1 MAKTSTILD
10 RIVEAKRKDLEE
22 ARQGVSLAELE
33 RRIASQPSPRSLSAV
48 LRGERT
54 DLIAEVKKAS
64 PSRGLLIA
72 DFDPVALARIYTEN
86 GAVAI
91 SILTETPHFQG
102 SLDHLEAVREAL
114 GPGCPPLLRKDF
126 IFDTYQVHE
135 ARAWGADAVLL
146 IAAIL
151 TQSQIEQLIAE
162 ARGLGMECL
171 VEVHNK
177 SEVKAALGGG
187 AEIVG
192 LNNRDLA
199 TFEVDL
205 ETTRRLRPAIPNHV
219 TTVAESG
226 IFTRDHVAT
235 LAGWGVDAV
244 LVGEGLVKAPDVGA
258 KVRELAGL
266 TPASSHTGGTVN
278 SP

>member
-1 MAKTSTILD
+1 MPKTSTILD
-10 RIVEAKRKDLEE
+10 MIVETKRKDLEE
-22 ARQGVSLAELE
+22 ARQAVSLVEME

-48 LRGERT
+48 LRGERI

-86 GAVAI
+86 GAAAI
-91 SILTETPHFQG
+91 SILTEAPHFQG
-102 SLDHLEAVREAL
+102 SLDHLKAVREAL

-151 TQSQIEQLIAE
+151 TRGQIELLIAE
-162 ARGLGMECL
+162 ARELGMECL

-192 LNNRDLA
+192 LNNRDLT
-199 TFEVDL
+199 TFEGDL
-205 ETTRRLRPAIPNHV
+205 ETTRRLRPAIPGHV

-226 IFTRDHVAT
+226 IFTRDHVAI
-235 LAGWGVDAV
+235 LAEWGVDAV
-244 LVGEGLVKAPDVGA
+244 LVGEGLVKSPDVGA

-266 TPASSHTGGTVN
+266 TPASSHTGGTVD